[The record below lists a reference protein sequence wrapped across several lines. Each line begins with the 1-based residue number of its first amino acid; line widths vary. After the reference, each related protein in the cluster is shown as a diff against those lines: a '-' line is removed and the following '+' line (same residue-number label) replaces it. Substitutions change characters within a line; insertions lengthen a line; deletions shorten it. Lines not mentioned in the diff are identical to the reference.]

1 MWSVIP
7 VLAIVLAQADQPSVT
22 PESDKWCFD
31 RGQGAQLC
39 EETEDECTKLR
50 SINTEI
56 ARSTCKRIEF
66 PNIHISPTEPPPRPG
81 G

>member
-1 MWSVIP
+1 MWSIIP
-7 VLAIVLAQADQPSVT
+7 VLAIVLAQATQPVVT
-22 PESDKWCFD
+22 SKSYKWCFD

-39 EETEDECTKLR
+39 EATENECDKLR

-56 ARSTCKRIEF
+56 ARSPCKRIEQ
-66 PNIHISPTEPPPRPG
+66 PEVHVSPTDPPKPG